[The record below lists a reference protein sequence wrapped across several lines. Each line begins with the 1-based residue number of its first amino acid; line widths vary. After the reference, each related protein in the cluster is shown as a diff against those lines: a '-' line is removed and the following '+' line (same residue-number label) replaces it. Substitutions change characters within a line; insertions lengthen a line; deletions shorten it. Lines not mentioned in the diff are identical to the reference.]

1 MTAELFNAIK
11 FRFISHAS
19 YSDEHISVYE
29 STNFAPTITIK
40 VFTKRK
46 GLCEVGKSRIFYYFN
61 GKSYRSEDSLLSAIN
76 KCLKTSKKEY
86 KQKSS
91 CDYE

>member
-1 MTAELFNAIK
+1 MTIEQLNTIT

-40 VFTKRK
+40 VFTKRWK
-46 GLCEVGKSRIFYYFN
+46 DAFETTKSRRVYYFM
-61 GKSYRSEDSLLSAIN
+61 GKTYRSKDSLLSAIN
-76 KCLKTSKKEY
+76 EY
-86 KQKSS
+86 QNKQEIK
-91 CDYE
+91 